1 MGLKEDLTSE
11 VGSIF
16 RSQWNEEVTTSVPDP
31 KDLLLNSNHS
41 KKLETAAVLYA
52 DIDGS
57 TSMVDQYTWG
67 FSAEVYKAYLRC
79 ASQIIKAEGGVI
91 TAYDGDRVMGI
102 FMGNRPRTDAVRA
115 SLKINWAVDQII
127 RPAYTGVYPKLSS
140 NFVLKHVIGI
150 DVSEIHA
157 ARIGV
162 HGDNDIVWVGGAA
175 NHAAK
180 LCTQSAQPIWITK
193 PVFDGMDKT
202 VRYAQNGVGADMW
215 SPYTWNSKSIF
226 GTSYVWAI

>member
-1 MGLKEDLTSE
+1 MGLKEDLNSE
-11 VGSIF
+11 VVSIF
-16 RSQWNEEVTTSVPDP
+16 RSRWKEEVTNSVPNAE
-31 KDLLLNSNHS
+31 DLLLNSNHS
-41 KKLETAAVLYA
+41 KKLETVAVLYA

-57 TSMVDQYTWG
+57 TSMVDQYPWG

-79 ASQIIKAEGGVI
+79 ASQIIKSEGGVI

-102 FMGNRPRTDAVRA
+102 FVGSHPRTHAVRA
-115 SLKINWAVDQII
+115 SLKINWVVEQII
-127 RPAYTGVYPKLSS
+127 RPAYTGVYPKLSE

-180 LCTQSAQPIWITK
+180 LCTQTAQPIWITK
-193 PVFDGMDKT
+193 PVFDAMGKE
-202 VRYAQNGVGADMW
+202 VRYAKNGVDMW
-215 SPYTWNSKSIF
+215 SPYTWGGRSIY
-226 GTSYVWAI
+226 GTSYVWEL